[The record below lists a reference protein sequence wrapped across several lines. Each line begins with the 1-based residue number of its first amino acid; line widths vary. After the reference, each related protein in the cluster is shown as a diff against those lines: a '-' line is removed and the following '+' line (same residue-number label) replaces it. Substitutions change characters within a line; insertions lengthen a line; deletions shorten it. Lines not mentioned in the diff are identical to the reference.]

1 MLGEVH
7 IRTAVVESVN
17 QVRSKGNEI
26 IDPTGTATDLIL
38 FGDQRVVMAFHTGT
52 TIASPD

>member
-17 QVRSKGNEI
+17 QVRSKGTNEI
-26 IDPTGTATDLIL
+26 IDINTATDGYDLICS
-38 FGDQRVVMAFHTGT
+38 A
-52 TIASPD
+52 IN